1 MSTPADG
8 TIYVVSVSGDKFAD
22 QALRDYAEV
31 GFADTSTYQ
40 TIEIDDIE
48 NRLTYRSLERLG
60 RSRRPP
66 RDLQA
71 SATGTGLSSS
81 RSRAERPPRPA
92 MRAPRRALD
101 RAT

>member
-1 MSTPADG
+1 MRSNQPVSTPADG

-31 GFADTSTYQ
+31 GFAETSDLP
-40 TIEIDDIE
+40 DDRDRRHRE
-48 NRLTYRSLERLG
+48 SPDLSRLERLG

-71 SATGTGLSSS
+71 SAPGTSLAHPDLV
-81 RSRAERPPRPA
+81 RSDRPGPR
-92 MRAPRRALD
+92 
-101 RAT
+101 